1 MKPEILN
8 KIGQKLVIGFPGTT
22 VSREL
27 EELIYQYRFG
37 NIILFRENLVDEGQT
52 KQLIKDLNRIII
64 SATGH
69 RPLISIDQEGGSVT
83 RLHVDSL
90 NIPGEM
96 ALACAR
102 DLTAVEDFNYMNGR
116 ILLDFGFSLNL
127 APVLDI
133 NSEANN
139 PIIGSRSFGDLPE
152 NVALYGRAA
161 IAGLSKSGILFSAKH
176 FPGHGDTKVDS
187 HLGLPVVDLPRSD
200 LDCRELLPFKMAVRE
215 KIPAIMTTHILF
227 PQIEEKQVPATMSR
241 TILTDILRNE
251 MEYKGLIISDCM
263 EMKAIQDFYGTAYGV
278 KEAFKAGVDL
288 CFVSHTPSLAVES
301 INLVYESV
309 LSGEI
314 CPDELDQSLN
324 RIYQAKR
331 RVDES
336 IRPINADEV
345 NRYSTTIKDF
355 IPKTFVLKEGT
366 SNDLP
371 KGLRNFPVDSES
383 VFIGP
388 KPFQTSNVSNKN
400 NGELSVAKHLSLA
413 FDAKGIPFDC
423 RKISDTEIQNI
434 VDQTEKSSSIVLCLY
449 NAYMY
454 EEQKKLWKALR
465 KTGKPMLLIALRSPY
480 DFMFLDE
487 EEKGICIFEYTEKAI
502 DSLISCLRREAVPSG
517 IMPINLPHRSL

>member
-83 RLHVDSL
+83 RLPVDSL
-90 NIPGEM
+90 NIPGQM

-133 NSEANN
+133 NSEADN

-152 NVALYGRAA
+152 IVELYGKAA
-161 IAGLSKSGILFSAKH
+161 IAGLKRSGILCSAKH

-187 HLGLPVVDLPRSD
+187 HLGLPVVDFPRND
-200 LDCRELLPFKMAVRE
+200 LNHRELLPFKMAVRE

-227 PQIEEKQVPATMSR
+227 PQVEEKRIPATMSR
-241 TILTDILRNE
+241 TILTDILRKE
-251 MEYKGLIISDCM
+251 MKYEGLIISDCM

-301 INLVYESV
+301 INLVYKSV

-314 CPDELDQSLN
+314 CQDELTQSLN
-324 RIYQAKR
+324 RIYQAKSKVNR
-331 RVDES
+331 FIKPIDES
-336 IRPINADEV
+336 EKTL
-345 NRYSTTIKDF
+345 YSTSIEHYM
-355 IPKTFVLKEGT
+355 PKTFVFKNASSDDT
-366 SNDLP
+366 SNSLTD
-371 KGLRNFPVDSES
+371 FPINSHT

-388 KPFQTSNVSNKN
+388 KPFQTSNVTNIN
-400 NGELSVAKHLSLA
+400 NGELSIAKRLA
-413 FDAKGIPFDC
+413 LTFGATDMLFDGRNIN
-423 RKISDTEIQNI
+423 DTDIQNI
-434 VDQTEKSSSIVLCLY
+434 VKTAEEKSSVVLCLY

-454 EEQKKLWKALR
+454 EGQKALWKALR
-465 KTGKPMLLIALRSPY
+465 KIRKPMLLVALRSPY
-480 DFMFLDE
+480 DFMFL
-487 EEKGICIFEYTEKAI
+487 EKREQGICIFEYTEKAI
-502 DSLISCLRREAVPSG
+502 AALISCLKGENIPSG
-517 IMPINLPHRSL
+517 TVPVNLPYRTL

>member
-1 MKPEILN
+1 MNPEILS
-8 KIGQKLVIGFPGTT
+8 KIGQKLVIGFPGTS

-52 KQLIKDLNRIII
+52 KQLIKDLDRVIT
-64 SATGH
+64 SATGY

-83 RLHVDSL
+83 RLPIDSL
-90 NIPGEM
+90 NIMGQM
-96 ALACAR
+96 ALASAR
-102 DLTAVEDFNYMNGR
+102 DLKAIEDFNYMNGR

-133 NSEANN
+133 NSEADN

-152 NVALYGRAA
+152 NVELYGRAA
-161 IAGLSKSGILFSAKH
+161 IAGLRKSGILFSAKH
-176 FPGHGDTKVDS
+176 FPGHGDTKIDS
-187 HLGLPVVDLPRSD
+187 HLGLPVVDLSRND
-200 LDCRELLPFKMAVRE
+200 LNCREFLPFKMAVRE

-241 TILTDILRNE
+241 TILTDILRKE
-251 MEYKGLIISDCM
+251 MEYDGLIISDCM

-314 CPDELDQSLN
+314 CTEELNQSLN
-324 RIYQAKR
+324 RIYQAKK

-336 IRPINADEV
+336 IRPINDDEV
-345 NRYSTTIKDF
+345 IEYSKTIKNF
-355 IPKTFVLKEGT
+355 MPKTFVLKEGKLDGLT
-366 SNDLP
+366 E
-371 KGLRNFPVDSES
+371 GLRNFPVNSES

-400 NGELSVAKHLSLA
+400 NGELSAAKRLA
-413 FDAKGIPFDC
+413 VVFNATDITFEG
-423 RKISDTEIQNI
+423 RKISDTEIKNI
-434 VDQTEKSSSIVLCLY
+434 VERAEKKSSIVLCLY

-454 EEQKKLWKALR
+454 EEQKNLWKALR
-465 KTGKPMLLIALRSPY
+465 RTGKPMLLIALRSPY
-480 DFMFLDE
+480 DLMFLNE
-487 EEKGICIFEYTEKAI
+487 EEKGICIYEYTEKAI
-502 DSLISCLRREAVPSG
+502 DALISCLRGGNTPSG
-517 IMPINLPHRSL
+517 MMPVKLPYRTL